1 MHRPDDNELI
11 ERISAELRSP
21 VQLGAD
27 FDERVMAS
35 IRRAPRGRPLSAF
48 LGWLL
53 RPRRLEL
60 SPLAV
65 AAAASVVLLA
75 VVTGTWELA
84 RRDASVVTRD
94 DALESRQEPVRVV
107 QFVFV
112 APSARSV
119 ALVGDF
125 NGWDTRATQ
134 MQRRAAPGV
143 WTVSLP
149 LPVGR
154 HQYAFVI
161 NETDWAPD
169 PTAPPAMADDFGT
182 PSSVVTVALAG
193 DA

>member
-1 MHRPDDNELI
+1 MHRPDDDELI

-21 VQLGAD
+21 VRLGPD
-27 FDERVMAS
+27 FEERVMAS
-35 IRRAPRGRPLSAF
+35 IRSAPRGQPLSAF
-48 LGWLL
+48 MGWLL
-53 RPRRLEL
+53 RPRRMEL
-60 SPLAV
+60 SPLGV
-65 AAAASVVLLA
+65 AAAAALVLL
-75 VVTGTWELA
+75 VVAGTWELA
-84 RRDASVVTRD
+84 RRDAVVAHNR
-94 DALESRQEPVRVV
+94 ALQASQEPVRVV

-125 NGWDTRATQ
+125 NGWDTRATP
-134 MQRRAAPGV
+134 MQRKAAPGL

-149 LPVGR
+149 LSVGR

-169 PTAPPAMADDFGT
+169 PTAPPAVADDFGT
-182 PSSVVTVALAG
+182 PSSVVTVAHAG

>member
-48 LGWLL
+48 FGWLL

-94 DALESRQEPVRVV
+94 DALESRQEPVRMV

>member
-1 MHRPDDNELI
+1 MNRQDHTELI

-21 VQLGAD
+21 VQIAPG

-35 IRRAPRGRPLSAF
+35 IRRRPRKRPLSV
-48 LGWLL
+48 LVDWLV
-53 RPRRLEL
+53 RPRRLDL
-60 SPLAV
+60 SPLGL
-65 AAAASVVLLA
+65 AAAAAVVL
-75 VVTGTWELA
+75 VVVVAGTWELA
-84 RRDASVVTRD
+84 RRDASMSRDRVV
-94 DALESRQEPVRVV
+94 EGWEEPVKLV

-125 NGWDTRATQ
+125 NGWDTHATP
-134 MQRRAAPGV
+134 MQRKAAPGV
-143 WTVSLP
+143 WSVSLP

-169 PTAPPAMADDFGT
+169 PSAPPAMADDFGT
-182 PSSVVTVALAG
+182 PSSVVTVAVAG
-193 DA
+193 GA